1 MGLPAHKALVNFH
14 DAKFLL
20 SDKYLGIEASE
31 KWEVGFMPEGE

>member
-1 MGLPAHKALVNFH
+1 MMQNF
-14 DAKFLL
+14 FL